1 MFNHARTLLL
11 NLSGV
16 TGYLPDN
23 PGEELIPVDYRP
35 VVLPTYLEVVRLRL
49 FGATPDRAMLNYR
62 SAQLLRLIAATELQT
77 HVQALDPRITYE
89 TTTRQ
94 LTQPDTFTPQIHQYA
109 GPTSAQLRL
118 LGEPIKPDVSG
129 KSAYSYQITAA
140 SATLQ
145 IRRVVF
151 PLQDISYPIT
161 LTQGVSLPVALPFSG
176 YKVRVNTTGPAAWTV
191 RGFLR
196 PQLSLAEI
204 EQGLR
209 SIGEPYLIQLFGAS
223 SVEPYQTFR
232 NCWEQHPEFAYRLGG
247 LVLAAIYRTEELR
260 NGKK

>member
-16 TGYLPDN
+16 SGYLPDT
-23 PGEELIPVDYRP
+23 PGEELIPAEYRP

-77 HVQALDPRITYE
+77 HVRALDPRITYE
-89 TTTRQ
+89 TATRQ
-94 LTQPDTFTPQIHQYA
+94 LMQPETFTPQIHQYA
-109 GPTSAQLRL
+109 GPSSAQLTL

-129 KSAYSYQITAA
+129 KSAYSYQLTVA

-151 PLQDISYPIT
+151 PLQDTSYPVT
-161 LTQGVSLPVALPFSG
+161 LTRGLSDVVPLPFSG
-176 YKVRVNTTGPAAWTV
+176 YKVQVNTTGPAAWTV
-191 RGFLR
+191 QGFLR

-209 SIGEPYLIQLFGAS
+209 SVGEPYLIQLFGAS
-223 SVEPYQTFR
+223 LVEPYQTFR

-247 LVLAAIYRTEELR
+247 LVLATIYRTEELR
-260 NGKK
+260 NAKK